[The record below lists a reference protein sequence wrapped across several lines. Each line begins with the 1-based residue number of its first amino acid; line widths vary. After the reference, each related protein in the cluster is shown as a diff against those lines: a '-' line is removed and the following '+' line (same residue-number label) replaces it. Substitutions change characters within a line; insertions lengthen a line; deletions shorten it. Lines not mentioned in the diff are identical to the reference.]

1 MGTPALNRLV
11 IHDCWD
17 ILDAPGKVLKFLRV
31 VLLQVLAGLLHHRFK
46 EPKASDSKVKQLRR
60 QGPAQSTT
68 VSVSVTSS
76 PDSHWLIVFLAG

>member
-1 MGTPALNRLV
+1 MGAPALHRLV

-17 ILDAPGKVLKFLRV
+17 ILNAPGKVLEFLGV
-31 VLLQVLAGLLHHRFK
+31 VFLQVFAGLLHYRFK

-60 QGPAQSTT
+60 QGSAKATT